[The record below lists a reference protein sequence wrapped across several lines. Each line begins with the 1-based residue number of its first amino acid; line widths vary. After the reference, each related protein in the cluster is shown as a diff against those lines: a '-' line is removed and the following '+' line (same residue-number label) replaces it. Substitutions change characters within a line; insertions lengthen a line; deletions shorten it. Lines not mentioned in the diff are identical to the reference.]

1 MSKLNLDISEYQL
14 EEITRLKMNYY
25 KIGKVINAIKDDN
38 ANGSWLLSLQKKGIH
53 PDITEIIETLVIH
66 RRNILKELDLIGGN
80 LFTSKV
86 LE

>member
-25 KIGKVINAIKDDN
+25 KIGKAINTIKDVN
-38 ANGSWLLSLQKKGIH
+38 ANGSWLLSLQKNHIH
-53 PDITEIIETLVIH
+53 SDITKIIEKLIEH
-66 RRNILKELDLIGGN
+66 RTHILKELDLIGGN